1 MVELQRIEP
10 KNPQCVAKP
19 LAEALQ
25 RIVEDFP
32 LWQQESVENGEIA
45 PLCGLYR
52 EFFPTNA

>member
-1 MVELQRIEP
+1 
-10 KNPQCVAKP
+10 VATNHWALP
-19 LAEALQ
+19 RALQ

-32 LWQQESVENGEIA
+32 MWQQESVENGEIA